1 MAGGGNPATRRATIA
16 LLTGHRMTMGRLRKR
31 PASPNRPADDEIRSQ
46 EVLRATRELAAYFKG
61 RRTEREAR
69 AALKIIKA
77 FIRER
82 ERADP
87 ATRRPLPIAGRT
99 KGLSKAVAGHLS
111 AAGPRRRRILRPVA
125 THPAGR
131 PPALPGPD
139 EVPPKKDDE

>member
-1 MAGGGNPATRRATIA
+1 
-16 LLTGHRMTMGRLRKR
+16 MTMSRLRKR
-31 PASPNRPADDEIRSQ
+31 PASPNRAADDEIRNQ
-46 EVLRATRELAAYFKG
+46 EVLRAARELAAYFKG

-87 ATRRPLPIAGRT
+87 ATRRPLPIAGRA
-99 KGLSKAVAGHLS
+99 KGLSKAAAGHLS
-111 AAGPRRRRILRPVA
+111 TARPRRRRIRWPVA
-125 THPAGR
+125 PHPAAR
-131 PPALPGPD
+131 PPAPSDAD

>member
-1 MAGGGNPATRRATIA
+1 
-16 LLTGHRMTMGRLRKR
+16 MTMSRLRKR
-31 PASPNRPADDEIRSQ
+31 PASPNRLADDEIRNQ

-87 ATRRPLPIAGRT
+87 ATRRPLPIAGHKQTPIRR
-99 KGLSKAVAGHLS
+99 AVR
-111 AAGPRRRRILRPVA
+111 PRRRILRPVA
-125 THPAGR
+125 SHRAAHSAAAANPA
-131 PPALPGPD
+131 

>member
-1 MAGGGNPATRRATIA
+1 
-16 LLTGHRMTMGRLRKR
+16 MTMSRLRKR
-31 PASPNRPADDEIRSQ
+31 PASPNRPADDEIRNQ

-87 ATRRPLPIAGRT
+87 ATRRPLPIAGR
-99 KGLSKAVAGHLS
+99 KQPSKAAAGHPR
-111 AAGPRRRRILRPVA
+111 AARPRQRILRPVA
-125 THPAGR
+125 HHPA
-131 PPALPGPD
+131 AHTAAAAHSD
-139 EVPPKKDDE
+139 EVPPKKDE

>member
-1 MAGGGNPATRRATIA
+1 MASSCYDRFPFFIR
-16 LLTGHRMTMGRLRKR
+16 HRMTMSRLRKR
-31 PASPNRPADDEIRSQ
+31 PASPHRLADDEIRNQ

-87 ATRRPLPIAGRT
+87 ATRRPLPIAGRKQPT
-99 KGLSKAVAGHLS
+99 I
-111 AAGPRRRRILRPVA
+111 PRTVRRRILRPVA
-125 THPAGR
+125 SHPA
-131 PPALPGPD
+131 AHSAAAADPD
-139 EVPPKKDDE
+139 VPPKKDHE